1 MGLFD
6 LFKRQ
11 KKETSTSQ
19 TEAHIIEETE
29 STVPVYDITVK
40 ATDCQTDHQVIEKIA
55 RKIIDEDPF
64 QIVYKGLSDQDLTNR
79 QRALYKYAEMSTMT
93 VDINLQQSGVIT
105 IEGITLGNLPSSIVQ
120 DMKRYSDKY
129 MLTTYVFISG
139 GPYKVYS
146 IEEKTVIEKEEAFN
160 LDIFISYY

>member
-19 TEAHIIEETE
+19 TEEHTIEETE
-29 STVPVYDITVK
+29 SSAPVYDIMVK
-40 ATDCQTDHQVIEKIA
+40 ATDCQTDHQIIERIA

-105 IEGITLGNLPSSIVQ
+105 IEGITLGNLPSSIIQ
-120 DMKRYSDKY
+120 DMKRYTDKH
-129 MLTTYVFISG
+129 MLTTYVFVSG
-139 GPYKVYS
+139 GPYKTYS
-146 IEEKTVIEKEEAFN
+146 IEEKIVLEKEEAFN

>member
-19 TEAHIIEETE
+19 TEEHTIEETE
-29 STVPVYDITVK
+29 SSAPVYDIMVK
-40 ATDCQTDHQVIEKIA
+40 ATDCQTDHQIIERIA

-105 IEGITLGNLPSSIVQ
+105 IEGITLGNLPSSIIQ
-120 DMKRYSDKY
+120 DMKRYTDKH
-129 MLTTYVFISG
+129 MLTTYVFVSG
-139 GPYKVYS
+139 GPYKTYS
-146 IEEKTVIEKEEAFN
+146 IEEKIVLEKEEAFN
-160 LDIFISYY
+160 LDIFISYH